1 MEAGIYYISA
11 SHMEGEIK
19 MSEILAAGTGSMYDE
34 VQAIQNLNKVDGFDP
49 RKYMRLIGE
58 EGQAG
63 KLYLDVAFR
72 KLWFRLKYPEGK
84 TEKKI
89 LKVTDQMVIVE
100 ARVYLDRN
108 DPENSFIANA
118 FACKFFTDDP
128 QFGNKFVELAETA
141 AEGRA
146 LANAGFGLQFADK
159 EGDLDPEVADAPFDT
174 KFIAGNSGMSY
185 FDEAGEEMMQQTDAD
200 EQSDMIPGQFG
211 IESYIPMPGEAGGS
225 VANSMN
231 SRQMTEPVRTTVPQQ
246 NYMNRQPAANNQVQ
260 NPAMSNV
267 APSIQQPAGHAP
279 QQLARQ
285 PEIRKDMPLEQIYSL
300 LTPETAAAVV
310 INIGFNKGK
319 TLGQVAVEKP
329 ASLDWYVNA
338 YEGPD
343 NLLRAAAK
351 YLMDAALQKAS

>member
-1 MEAGIYYISA
+1 M
-11 SHMEGEIK
+11 GEL
-19 MSEILAAGTGSMYDE
+19 LAAGAGYMYDE

-49 RKYMRLIGE
+49 RKYMRNIGE
-58 EGQAG
+58 EGQTG

-84 TEKKI
+84 CEKKI
-89 LKVTDQMVIVE
+89 MKLTDRMVIVE

-118 FACKFFTDDP
+118 FACKYYTDDP

-159 EGDLDPEVADAPFDT
+159 EGDLDPEVADAPFDASMIT
-174 KFIAGNSGMSY
+174 GGQDIPY
-185 FDEAGEEMMQQTDAD
+185 LDEAGQELMQQTDED
-200 EQSDMIPGQFG
+200 EPSDMIPGQFG

-231 SRQMTEPVRTTVPQQ
+231 SRQMTEPARTTVPQQ
-246 NYMNRQPAANNQVQ
+246 NYMNRQPASKNQVQ
-260 NPAMSNV
+260 NPAMPNMIPNV
-267 APSIQQPAGHAP
+267 QSPAGHTP
-279 QQLARQ
+279 QQFAKQ
-285 PEIRKDMPLEQIYSL
+285 PEIRKDMPIEQIYSL

-319 TLGQVAVEKP
+319 TLGQIAVEKP

-351 YLMDAALQKAS
+351 YLMDVALQKAS